1 MQKQYKLKEL
11 RDRNNLTQSDV
22 ALELGI
28 STRAYSN
35 KENGISDFTLMEAK
49 KIASLFNT
57 NIYSIFFTDEVNI
70 MNTSLVSP
78 KVELESS

>member
-57 NIYSIFFTDEVNI
+57 NIYSIFFTDEVNK

>member
-11 RDRNNLTQSDV
+11 RDRHNLTQSDV

-28 STRAYSN
+28 PTRAYSN

-57 NIYSIFFTDEVNI
+57 NIYSIFFTDEVNK

-78 KVELESS
+78 KFELESS

>member
-11 RDRNNLTQSDV
+11 RARHNLTQSDV

-57 NIYSIFFTDEVNI
+57 NIYSIFFTDEVNK

>member
-11 RDRNNLTQSDV
+11 RDKCNLTQADV
-22 ALELGI
+22 ALKLGI

-49 KIASLFNT
+49 KLASLFNT
-57 NIYSIFFTDEVNI
+57 NIYSIFFTNEVNK
-70 MNTSLVSP
+70 MNTPLVSP